1 MNCSRLVRHTVDV
14 SPIRSPQA
22 VHTLLLGL
30 VAGLNV
36 VEIGTRHGDDVECY
50 AHSAAHMRAVE
61 YDQKYCEKLLLR
73 NETLFRRNGH
83 WFTVQCQNFR
93 DAGTLDADIITWWH
107 DSPTLTDPALL
118 RHLAEEQRLGF
129 IRKTARVVFLSDLKS
144 KNDLPTWAVMR
155 QGAEGRW
162 RVPFS
167 EKYDCLRRIQAAGQS
182 KRLCDRA
189 SGTFGVTMWLLANV
203 TGALIDKLV
212 SVRER
217 MNKHSTQSK
226 SWVQKLFG

>member
-1 MNCSRLVRHTVDV
+1 M

-73 NETLFRRNGH
+73 NETLFQRSGH
-83 WFTVQCQNFR
+83 WFTVQCQNYR

-118 RHLAEEQRLGF
+118 RHLVDEQRLGF
-129 IRKTARVVFLSDLKS
+129 IRKTARVIFMSDLKS
-144 KNDLPTWAVMR
+144 KNDLPTWAVMHP
-155 QGAEGRW
+155 GAEGRW
-162 RVPFS
+162 RVPFN

-217 MNKHSTQSK
+217 MNNSTSTGRRTQPK